1 MIIPALHRILIKQD
15 KLEEADELYVR
26 AKKAGIEIAQ
36 TDDNKRAQASVDTGT
51 VVAVGDTAFR
61 DFETTSPISPGDR
74 IAYARFSGKF
84 VKDPSDST
92 EYVLL
97 NDEDVVAIF
106 K

>member
-15 KLEEADELYVR
+15 KLQEVDETHIR
-26 AKKAGIEIAQ
+26 ARKAGLIIAE
-36 TDDNKRAQASVDTGT
+36 TDTNVRAQASVDTGT
-51 VVAVGDTAFR
+51 VVAIGETAFR
-61 DFETTSPISPGDR
+61 DFGTTSPIVEGDR

-84 VKDPSDST
+84 VKDPAT
-92 EYVLL
+92 EIEYVLL

>member
-15 KLEEADELYVR
+15 KLEETDETYVR
-26 AKKAGIEIAQ
+26 AKKVGIVIAENEN
-36 TDDNKRAQASVDTGT
+36 NKRAQASVDTGT
-51 VVAVGDTAFR
+51 VIAIGETAFR
-61 DFETTSPISPGDR
+61 DFGTTSPIVEGDR

-84 VKDPSDST
+84 VKDPTS
-92 EYVLL
+92 EEEFVLL

>member
-15 KLEEADELYVR
+15 KLEEADELFVR
-26 AKKAGIEIAQ
+26 ARKAGIEIAT
-36 TDDNKRAQASVDTGT
+36 TDDMKRAQAGVDTGT
-51 VVAVGDTAFR
+51 VVEIGETAFR
-61 DFETTSPISPGDR
+61 DFGTTSPVEKGDR

-84 VKDPSDST
+84 VKDPTDGT

>member
-15 KLEEADELYVR
+15 KLEEADEVYVR
-26 AKKAGIEIAQ
+26 AKKAGIQIAP

-51 VVAVGDTAFR
+51 VVAIGDTAFR
-61 DFETTSPISPGDR
+61 DFGTTSPVSPGDK

-84 VKDPSDST
+84 VKDPSDGE
-92 EYVLL
+92 EYVVL

>member
-1 MIIPALHRILIKQD
+1 MIVPVLHRILIKQD
-15 KLEEADELYVR
+15 KLEEADEMYVR
-26 AKKAGIEIAQ
+26 ARKMGIEIAL

-51 VVAVGDTAFR
+51 VVDIGATAFR
-61 DFETTSPISPGDR
+61 DFGTTSPVQKGDR

-84 VKDPSDST
+84 VKDPIDGV
-92 EYVLL
+92 EYVML

>member
-1 MIIPALHRILIKQD
+1 MIIPCLHRVLIKQD
-15 KLEEADELYVR
+15 KLEEADEVYIR
-26 AKKAGIEIAQ
+26 ARSVGIQIAL

-51 VVAVGDTAFR
+51 VVDIGSTAFR
-61 DFETTSPISPGDR
+61 DFGTSPPIQKGDR

-84 VKDPSDST
+84 VKDPSDGI
-92 EYVLL
+92 EYVML